1 MTMILRF
8 LPSLLLAG
16 GLLLAQEGDPK
27 PEEAKPEEAKPEEAK
42 PDEAKPEGDAPKEE
56 AKPEEVTFQ
65 DQEIVDFLSTFD
77 ETYKNKKLP
86 EADAVSTLTNLKNA
100 YLYLNKLGD
109 QRTKEQTKL
118 QKDILDRVAKK
129 GLNARDRPIVNIECA
144 KVLGELGDPDGAAPL
159 LKWLEGLLD
168 EKNINPQAIEAGFN
182 SLAWIGK
189 DDKTQLEFVLDYASK
204 GKHTDNTVAA
214 QAIRACYQW
223 RELDGKT
230 RKEFFEKICMYL
242 EGLHSGMT
250 GGDPKRRASFDAKYK
265 AVEQDGKE
273 ALKELGDGT
282 TVFEDP
288 SKARAWFNENK
299 KAKWEKYIGP
309 NFRKKAA
316 APAGAKAGEA
326 KAEG

>member
-1 MTMILRF
+1 VNF
-8 LPSLLLAG
+8 LA
-16 GLLLAQEGDPK
+16 
-27 PEEAKPEEAKPEEAK
+27 
-42 PDEAKPEGDAPKEE
+42 
-56 AKPEEVTFQ
+56 
-65 DQEIVDFLSTFD
+65 TFD
-77 ETYKNKKLP
+77 ETYKNRKLP

-100 YLYLNKLGD
+100 FIYLNKLGD

-118 QKDILDRVAKK
+118 QKDILDRIAKK

-159 LKWLEGLLD
+159 LKWLEGLLE
-168 EKNINPQAIEAGFN
+168 EKNINPQAVEAGFN

-189 DDKTQLEFVLDYASK
+189 DDKAQLEFVLDYASK

-242 EGLHSGMT
+242 EGLYSKAH
-250 GGDPKRRASFDAKYK
+250 GGEPKQRATYDARYK
-265 AVEQDGKE
+265 AVEQDGKD
-273 ALKELGDGT
+273 ALRELGDGT
-282 TVFEDP
+282 TNFEDP
-288 SKARAWFNENK
+288 TKARAWFNENK
-299 KAKWEKYIGP
+299 KSKWEKYIGP
-309 NFRKKAA
+309 NFRKKGAP
-316 APAGAKAGEA
+316 APAGDAK